1 MATDPAGHAKPA
13 MRTDAGRHDETEGGD
28 AAEHAETPARNETPT
43 ERLDRNWADIL
54 QELRSVLT
62 GTQLISGF
70 LLAAAFQPRF
80 TELDDYELGLYL
92 TLVAL
97 AALATVL
104 GLAPV
109 ILHRM
114 LYGRRQK
121 DRLVRTANRMLF
133 VLLGVVSLLAV
144 GVAGLIFDVA
154 VSREAG
160 FVAIGMSLLAVVA
173 VWVVVPLMAS
183 RRD

>member
-1 MATDPAGHAKPA
+1 MATDADTSA
-13 MRTDAGRHDETEGGD
+13 DAV
-28 AAEHAETPARNETPT
+28 RNETPT

-70 LLAAAFQPRF
+70 LLAAAFAPRF
-80 TELDDYELGLYL
+80 TELDAYELGLYL

-97 AALATVL
+97 AALATVI

-121 DRLVRTANRMLF
+121 DRLVRTANRILF

-160 FVAIGMSLLAVVA
+160 FIAIGATLLAVIA
-173 VWVVVPLMAS
+173 VWVVVPVMA

>member
-1 MATDPAGHAKPA
+1 MATDTSA
-13 MRTDAGRHDETEGGD
+13 
-28 AAEHAETPARNETPT
+28 ARNETPT

-80 TELDDYELGLYL
+80 ADLDEYELVLYL
-92 TLVAL
+92 TLVGL
-97 AALATVL
+97 AGLATVL

-121 DRLVRTANRMLF
+121 DRLVRTGNRILF

-160 FVAIGMSLLAVVA
+160 FIAIAVALIAVAA
-173 VWVVVPLMAS
+173 VWIVVPVLARS
-183 RRD
+183 GD